1 MQGSGKLREN
11 SFRRNTTA
19 PTEGSII
26 LSMRADENFIRIG
39 PAEGFVKPGRQRARV
54 RRSSR
59 ISTMPLH
66 CPHPPPGS
74 QVNNYDLVFVLGVF
88 ITSNRKPRK
97 QSRNT
102 ILLRRKKY
110 TIKCNGKKRGE
121 TPRYGELYCCFGLL
135 DLKPTYTI
143 SFENTE
149 WKRTV
154 GSVSIFIKK
163 KMITF

>member
-1 MQGSGKLREN
+1 MQGSEKLREN

-26 LSMRADENFIRIG
+26 LSMRADEDFIRIG
-39 PAEGFVKPGRQRARV
+39 PAEASLSPGGKGLGLDLVAAY
-54 RRSSR
+54 RRCPYTR
-59 ISTMPLH
+59 
-66 CPHPPPGS
+66 PHPPPGS
-74 QVNNYDLVFVLGVF
+74 QVNNYDLIFVLGVF

-149 WKRTV
+149 WKRSV

-163 KMITF
+163 KW